1 MAICCL
7 NYYLCLLHL
16 RNIYCFFTEIS
27 NFLGPDGSMQTELFD
42 GQLNCTSSVKPE
54 SDFLSLQDDNYG
66 FDSFDLVN
74 FANANVACGTNSY
87 SSNTSTQSTVQQIK
101 PLPQNQKS
109 SILLQQL
116 KQNHIDNK
124 PSQWQS
130 QGISI
135 ADLLQTQELPI
146 ESGNFLMSSA
156 PTEVA
161 STDGAMLD
169 DVTMEL
175 LAQAGI
181 QQPAKRQIQLHSE
194 LVRHLSN
201 QISDQQKSIDLQ
213 TPLQVL

>member
-1 MAICCL
+1 
-7 NYYLCLLHL
+7 
-16 RNIYCFFTEIS
+16 
-27 NFLGPDGSMQTELFD
+27 
-42 GQLNCTSSVKPE
+42 
-54 SDFLSLQDDNYG
+54 
-66 FDSFDLVN
+66 
-74 FANANVACGTNSY
+74 
-87 SSNTSTQSTVQQIK
+87 VQQIK